1 MIQIIGLVLL
11 GYIAVLLTIFVFKMR
26 DGIAEIKS
34 LKQVISDKLKTK
46 YEIVGNLSILEAQKK
61 YIRFKSIVFEIIE
74 EAGPLISN
82 MIGVALGGKKGGG
95 YREGS

>member
-1 MIQIIGLVLL
+1 MIQIIGLILL
-11 GYIAVLLTIFVFKMR
+11 GYIAVLLTIFVFKIR
-26 DGIAEIKS
+26 DGIKEIQS

-61 YIRFKSIVFEIIE
+61 YIRFKSIIFEIIE
-74 EAGPLISN
+74 EAGPLFSN
-82 MIGVALGGKKGGG
+82 MISVALGGKKGGG